1 MKEKQWVFRYLLPAL
16 LGILFIIPM
25 NIFAADPIVIGVP
38 TSTGFLEGK
47 EGLKAVELAVSEINS
62 AGGVKVGKEKR
73 LFKIESIDIRDAA
86 PGVPVPEALLGIE
99 KLILEKK
106 PAALLIGPFRSEAL
120 VASMDI
126 IAKYKVPMLGA
137 IAMTPASEEKIK
149 QDPEKYKYIFRLALN
164 AKYLVKYLAGTM
176 GLINSEFGFNK
187 VYILNQ
193 DVEWARKT
201 AEIIGQAYFQKAG
214 WTIVGQE
221 SFPTGTSDFSSTL
234 MKIRASGAQ
243 VILPIFDM
251 PQSGILIK
259 QWNSMKVPCLMAG
272 FISPLAGP
280 GAWKTF
286 DQKIAGTINSIFE
299 MGSAVSSP
307 KVPKSVAF
315 LNAYAKR
322 FGNPIEAGHGPGPAY
337 ESVYVLA
344 EAIERAGTID
354 SDAVVA
360 ELIKTNRQG
369 VLGQVKFDNGHQAIY
384 DMNPQESAVAAMIQ
398 WTTDGKRTIVF
409 PTSLAEGKIQLP
421 AGLSSLK

>member
-1 MKEKQWVFRYLLPAL
+1 MTKKQLVFHLLVP
-16 LGILFIIPM
+16 ILFCMLVIPGIPM
-25 NIFAADPIVIGVP
+25 AGDPIIIGVP

-47 EGLKAVELAVSEINS
+47 EGLKAVELAVSEING
-62 AGGVKVGKEKR
+62 AGGVMVGKEKR

-106 PAALLIGPFRSEAL
+106 PAALLVGPFRSEAL
-120 VASMDI
+120 MAGMDI
-126 IAKYKVPMLGA
+126 IAKYKVPLLGA

-176 GLINSEFGFNK
+176 GFINSEFGFNN

-201 AEIIGQAYFQKAG
+201 AEIITQVYFQKAG
-214 WTIVGQE
+214 WTVVGQE

-251 PQSGILIK
+251 PQSGTLVK
-259 QWNSMKVPCLMAG
+259 QWHAMKVPSLMAG

-286 DQKIAGTINSIFE
+286 DQKIAGAINCIFE
-299 MGSAVSSP
+299 MGSAISSP

-315 LNAYAKR
+315 QEAYIKH
-322 FGNPIEAGHGPGPAY
+322 FGVPLEAGHGPGPAY
-337 ESVYVLA
+337 DSVYILA

-369 VLGQVKFDNGHQAIY
+369 VLGQVKFDEGHQAIF
-384 DMNPQESAVAAMIQ
+384 DMNPQESAVAALFQ
-398 WTTDGKRTIVF
+398 WTPDGKRQIVF
-409 PTSLAEGKIQLP
+409 PTSLAEGKIMLP
-421 AGLSSLK
+421 EGLKSMK

>member
-1 MKEKQWVFRYLLPAL
+1 
-16 LGILFIIPM
+16 
-25 NIFAADPIVIGVP
+25 
-38 TSTGFLEGK
+38 
-47 EGLKAVELAVSEINS
+47 
-62 AGGVKVGKEKR
+62 
-73 LFKIESIDIRDAA
+73 
-86 PGVPVPEALLGIE
+86 
-99 KLILEKK
+99 
-106 PAALLIGPFRSEAL
+106 
-120 VASMDI
+120 
-126 IAKYKVPMLGA
+126 
-137 IAMTPASEEKIK
+137 
-149 QDPEKYKYIFRLALN
+149 
-164 AKYLVKYLAGTM
+164 
-176 GLINSEFGFNK
+176 
-187 VYILNQ
+187 
-193 DVEWARKT
+193 VEWARKT
-201 AEIIGQAYFQKAG
+201 AEIISQVYFQKAG

-243 VILPIFDM
+243 VIMPIFDM
-251 PQSGILIK
+251 PQSGILVK

-299 MGSAVSSP
+299 MGSAISSP

-315 LNAYAKR
+315 LNAYDKR

-369 VLGQVKFDNGHQAIY
+369 VLGQVKFDNGHQAVY
-384 DMNPQESAVAAMIQ
+384 DMNPQESAVAAMFQ
-398 WTTDGKRTIVF
+398 WTPDGKRTIVF